1 MTEHR
6 PYGAC
11 DGVPLPPVEP
21 HPFMLPVAR
30 ELLDLARRH
39 HVLAVQGAIVAGVP
53 LDELAHD
60 ADASANAIRNL
71 IALAGGDA

>member
-11 DGVPLPPVEP
+11 DGVPTPPAEAC
-21 HPFMLPVAR
+21 PFMVPVAR
-30 ELLDLARRH
+30 ELLDFARRH

-71 IALAGGDA
+71 IALAEGDA